1 MNFLDFED
9 TDLADQILE
18 AIEKDYG
25 RGIARIPFFER
36 TGAHTFELKVI
47 FADFKLL
54 EATIM
59 VVPYYI
65 DGLSTIRVEG
75 IYL

>member
-9 TDLADQILE
+9 TDLADQIIQ

-36 TGAHTFELKVI
+36 TGEHTFELKVV
-47 FADFKLL
+47 FADFTLL
-54 EATIM
+54 EAVIM